1 METYHRHYRPPPPR
15 RKGARSRAWACTKSM
30 CSSLKRQFSSSGE
43 KIAGRRLLFVTIALM
58 ISAFFGELD
67 RALLVTAIPRITTE
81 FHSLDQAAWY
91 QASHDLARLAF
102 LPIFGRVYTL
112 FPLKITYCVSIL
124 LSIVGVY
131 LPLQTVNS
139 ISPADHLF

>member
-1 METYHRHYRPPPPR
+1 M
-15 RKGARSRAWACTKSM
+15 SRAWACIKDVGSF
-30 CSSLKRQFSSSGE
+30 LKGQFSSSGE

-81 FHSLDQAAWY
+81 FQSLDQAAWY

-112 FPLKITYCVSIL
+112 FPLKITFCANIIV
-124 LSIVGVY
+124 SIVGAY
-131 LPLQTVNS
+131 LLPQLTLPLS
-139 ISPADHLF
+139 SADHPLQVLPSVQRRPLPIF